1 MTASSITFDAVALGN
16 SAIKIR
22 NLWTFWEPAQLE
34 ASNIKLAGVTGMTA
48 RKPLVQP
55 TTHSLQLVISGEVST
70 SGTPDADYP
79 ARLKTNIAYI
89 ASNFTNI
96 PTTADGT
103 RTAVLTL
110 PSGATLTGPV
120 HILGLTIG
128 EVVSDARWALAVLEV
143 SVPAGVLA

>member
-1 MTASSITFDAVALGN
+1 MTASSITFDGVSLGN

-22 NLWTFWEPAQLE
+22 NLWTFWQPAQLE

-55 TTHSLQLVISGEVST
+55 TTHSLELVISGEVST
-70 SGTPDADYP
+70 TGTPDTNYP
-79 ARLKTNIAYI
+79 SRLKTNLAFIATY
-89 ASNFTNI
+89 FTNI

-110 PSGATLTGPV
+110 PSAATITGPV

>member
-16 SAIKIR
+16 SAIKVR

-70 SGTPDADYP
+70 SGTPDSDYP

-96 PTTADGT
+96 PATTDGT

-128 EVVSDARWALAVLEV
+128 EVVPTAKWALAVLEV

>member
-16 SAIKIR
+16 SAIKVR

-55 TTHSLQLVISGEVST
+55 TTHSLQLIISGEVST
-70 SGTPDADYP
+70 TGTPDTDYP

-96 PTTADGT
+96 PSTADGT

-120 HILGLTIG
+120 HILGLTLG
-128 EVVSDARWALAVLEV
+128 EVVPTAKWALAVLEV

>member
-1 MTASSITFDAVALGN
+1 MTASSITFDGVSLGN

-55 TTHSLQLVISGEVST
+55 TTHSLELVISGQVST
-70 SGTPDADYP
+70 TGTPDTNYP
-79 ARLKTNIAYI
+79 ARLKTNLAFIATY
-89 ASNFTNI
+89 FTNI

-110 PSGATLTGPV
+110 PSAATITGPV

-128 EVVSDARWALAVLEV
+128 EVVPTAKWALAVLEV

>member
-1 MTASSITFDAVALGN
+1 VTASSITFDGVSLGN

-34 ASNIKLAGVTGMTA
+34 ASNIKLAGVTGVTA

-55 TTHSLQLVISGEVST
+55 TTHSLELVISGQVST
-70 SGTPDADYP
+70 TGTPDTNYP
-79 ARLKTNIAYI
+79 SRLKTNLAYI
-89 ASNFTNI
+89 ATYFTNI

-110 PSGATLTGPV
+110 PSAATITGPV

>member
-1 MTASSITFDAVALGN
+1 MTASSITFDGVSLGN

-34 ASNIKLAGVTGMTA
+34 ASNIKLAGVTGVTA

-55 TTHSLQLVISGEVST
+55 TTHSLELVISGQVST
-70 SGTPDADYP
+70 TGTPDTNYP
-79 ARLKTNIAYI
+79 SRLKTNLAYI
-89 ASNFTNI
+89 ATYFTNI

-110 PSGATLTGPV
+110 PSAATITGPV

>member
-1 MTASSITFDAVALGN
+1 VTASAITFDAVALGN

-34 ASNIKLAGVTGMTA
+34 ASNIKLAGVTGVTA

-55 TTHSLQLVISGEVST
+55 TTHSLELIISGEVST
-70 SGTPDADYP
+70 TGTPDSDHP
-79 ARLKTNIAYI
+79 ARLKTNLAYI
-89 ASNFTNI
+89 ATYFTNI
-96 PTTADGT
+96 PATADGT

>member
-1 MTASSITFDAVALGN
+1 MTASSITFDGVALGN

-22 NLWTFWEPAQLE
+22 NIWTFWQPAQLE
-34 ASNIKLAGVTGMTA
+34 ASNIKLAGVTGVTA

-70 SGTPDADYP
+70 TGTPDTDYP
-79 ARLKTNIAYI
+79 ARLKTNLAYI
-89 ASNFTNI
+89 ATYFTNI
-96 PTTADGT
+96 PSTAAGT

-110 PSGATLTGPV
+110 PSGATITGPV

-128 EVVSDARWALAVLEV
+128 EVVPTAKWALAVLEV

>member
-16 SAIKIR
+16 SAIKVR
-22 NLWTFWEPAQLE
+22 NLWSFWQPAQLE

-70 SGTPDADYP
+70 TGTPDADHP
-79 ARLKTNIAYI
+79 ARLKTNLAYI
-89 ASNFTNI
+89 ATYFTNI
-96 PTTADGT
+96 PATADGT

-110 PSGATLTGPV
+110 PSAATLTGPV

>member
-16 SAIKIR
+16 SAIKVR

-34 ASNIKLAGVTGMTA
+34 ASNIKLAGVTGVTA

-70 SGTPDADYP
+70 TGTPDTDYP

-96 PTTADGT
+96 PATADGT

>member
-1 MTASSITFDAVALGN
+1 MTASAITFDAVALGN
-16 SAIKIR
+16 SAIKVR

-55 TTHSLQLVISGEVST
+55 TTHSLELVISGMLST
-70 SGTPDADYP
+70 TGTPDTNYP
-79 ARLKTNIAYI
+79 SRLKTNLAYI
-89 ASNFTNI
+89 ATYFTNI
-96 PTTADGT
+96 PATADGT

-110 PSGATLTGPV
+110 PSAATLTGPV

>member
-1 MTASSITFDAVALGN
+1 MTASSITFDGVSLGN

-55 TTHSLQLVISGEVST
+55 TTHSLELVISGEVST
-70 SGTPDADYP
+70 TGTPDTNYP
-79 ARLKTNIAYI
+79 ARLKTNLAFIATY
-89 ASNFTNI
+89 FTNI

-110 PSGATLTGPV
+110 PSAATITGPV

>member
-1 MTASSITFDAVALGN
+1 
-16 SAIKIR
+16 
-22 NLWTFWEPAQLE
+22 
-34 ASNIKLAGVTGMTA
+34 MTA

-55 TTHSLQLVISGEVST
+55 TTHSLELIISGEVST
-70 SGTPDADYP
+70 TGTPDTDYP

-96 PTTADGT
+96 PSTADGT

-128 EVVSDARWALAVLEV
+128 EVVPTAKWALAVLEV